1 MVQTIF
7 EGALEMAEGPSCL
20 ERALASGK
28 LKEEAE
34 ANKLPAMHLC

>member
-1 MVQTIF
+1 MVQTNF

-28 LKEEAE
+28 IKEEAE